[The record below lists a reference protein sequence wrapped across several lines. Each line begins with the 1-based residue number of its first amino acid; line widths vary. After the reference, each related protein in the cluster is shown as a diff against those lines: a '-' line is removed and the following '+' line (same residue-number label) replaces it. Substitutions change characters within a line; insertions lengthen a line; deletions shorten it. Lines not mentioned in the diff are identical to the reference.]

1 MDTVVKATTG
11 REQGTRPS
19 RRLRAEGQLPGVVY
33 GQEKEPLAVSV
44 NYSELR
50 EALQTDAGLNTVFT
64 LEVDGSQ
71 ETVIVRDVQRDA
83 IKRKVTHADFLRV
96 DPDSAIKLTVPL
108 QLTGNAIE
116 VAEAGALVEQKMF
129 RLQISVLPRAIPA
142 VIEADISHLT
152 MDTRLAVGDL
162 ELPEGVASLIAPNI
176 TVAAPVETRISKTDL
191 GEEEEGLEGEE
202 GDDGEG
208 AEGEGGGDAEASDGD
223 SGDDSSGD
231 E

>member
-108 QLTGNAIE
+108 QLTGNAVE

>member
-33 GQEKEPLAVSV
+33 GQEQDPVVVTVDYL
-44 NYSELR
+44 ELR

-64 LEVDGSQ
+64 LEVDGAQ
-71 ETVIVRDVQRDA
+71 QTVIVRDVQRDA

-129 RLQISVLPRAIPA
+129 KLHISVLPRAIPA

-162 ELPEGVASLIAPNI
+162 VLPDGVSSLIAPNI

-191 GEEEEGLEGEE
+191 GEEEEGEGLEGEE
-202 GDDGEG
+202 GEEG
-208 AEGEGGGDAEASDGD
+208 AEGEGGGDADASGGD
-223 SGDDSSGD
+223 SGGDSSGD